1 MEGCI
6 KRTERA
12 YALELSK
19 LINDYAKLNDVGRA
33 YARMLV
39 EDCTLM
45 TKYTCALPMIDEV
58 NGNIIKVNFGNERRC

>member
-6 KRTERA
+6 KRIEKA
-12 YALELSK
+12 YALELSE
-19 LINDYAKLNDVGRA
+19 LINNYAKLNDKGRA

-39 EDCTLM
+39 EDYTLLK
-45 TKYTCALPMIDEV
+45 KYTCALPVIDEV